1 MVFAGR
7 MARNWRAILSST
19 LEKERCMH
27 SLRWKFVPIFGTV
40 LTVGFTLILAARAQ
54 ESHEYG
60 KAMHGGTV
68 AKTKHH
74 QFEVVLRK
82 DGLNVYPMGQ
92 KNEPID
98 ASRLSG
104 TVTFALPG
112 VSKPFTY
119 RLRAAAPNA
128 NRTPDS
134 LGLVVDLNKVPTT
147 GSKATF
153 QIAGLPD
160 PTEPT
165 VTFTVPFAQAEAG
178 AITFTKA
185 TRADQKAIATQKV
198 CKVSGED
205 LGAMGTP
212 IKATRGD
219 RVPWH
224 HGGRFGPG
232 EARPRPLTS
241 AWSWAEPSALPSVG
255 RCDRRPRCVLSPAQG
270 RRIVAK
276 SGVGAESIGSKPS
289 PICVQCSG
297 LEHFRYRKPTS
308 THHAAASPVLLA
320 SRSGPRPP
328 DEPEK
333 SQTACNALTRI
344 LSRVPKTSFIGGS
357 RDAFRE
363 SGTVR
368 R

>member
-1 MVFAGR
+1 M
-7 MARNWRAILSST
+7 T
-19 LEKERCMH
+19 
-27 SLRWKFVPIFGTV
+27 SLRLKFVPIFGTV

-98 ASRLSG
+98 ASRLNG

-134 LGLVVDLNKVPTT
+134 LGLVVDLTKVPTT

-219 RVPWH
+219 RPTFLCCPACKEKLQADPDKYLVAAINTSKATKTDQRAIDAQKTCPVS
-224 HGGRFGPG
+224 G
-232 EARPRPLTS
+232 EGLGSMGTPIKVTRGDRSVFLCCPACLKKVE
-241 AWSWAEPSALPSVG
+241 AEPDKFLGTTADASAQEKH
-255 RCDRRPRCVLSPAQG
+255 D
-270 RRIVAK
+270 
-276 SGVGAESIGSKPS
+276 
-289 PICVQCSG
+289 
-297 LEHFRYRKPTS
+297 
-308 THHAAASPVLLA
+308 HAH
-320 SRSGPRPP
+320 
-328 DEPEK
+328 
-333 SQTACNALTRI
+333 
-344 LSRVPKTSFIGGS
+344 
-357 RDAFRE
+357 
-363 SGTVR
+363 
-368 R
+368 

>member
-1 MVFAGR
+1 
-7 MARNWRAILSST
+7 
-19 LEKERCMH
+19 MH

-119 RLRAAAPNA
+119 RLRATAQAGE
-128 NRTPDS
+128 RTPDS
-134 LGLVVDLNKVPTT
+134 LGLVVDLSKVPAQ
-147 GSKATF
+147 GSTVAV
-153 QIAGLPD
+153 QISGLAD

-165 VTFTVPFAQAEAG
+165 AGFTVSFALPATL

-185 TRADQKAIATQKV
+185 TTADQQAIAVQKV
-198 CKVSGED
+198 CKISGED

-219 RVPWH
+219 RSTFLCCPACKEKLQADPDKYLVAEISTSKATKADQRAIDSQKTCPVS
-224 HGGRFGPG
+224 G
-232 EARPRPLTS
+232 EGLGSMGTPIKITRGDRSIFLCCPACLKKVEADSDKFLGTTTDAS
-241 AWSWAEPSALPSVG
+241 AKEKH
-255 RCDRRPRCVLSPAQG
+255 D
-270 RRIVAK
+270 
-276 SGVGAESIGSKPS
+276 
-289 PICVQCSG
+289 
-297 LEHFRYRKPTS
+297 
-308 THHAAASPVLLA
+308 HAH
-320 SRSGPRPP
+320 
-328 DEPEK
+328 
-333 SQTACNALTRI
+333 
-344 LSRVPKTSFIGGS
+344 
-357 RDAFRE
+357 
-363 SGTVR
+363 
-368 R
+368 